1 MGLDGL
7 CESLI
12 VVFAFPIDGTLQ
24 RYHSYPFDKL
34 YTLPDH
40 LTLEDGA
47 MLEPLSVA
55 VHAVSNVGQ
64 FRHGRNVLVF
74 GAGPVGRL
82 CMAIARVLGAMEI
95 VVADIIASRLE
106 FAKQYCCY
114 GNRVVELMRNTIGP
128 KERGPKSFDLV
139 IDATGAETCIQIAL
153 SAVKLGGT
161 FVRVGIGPESVQ
173 IPITALIAKQPKVTG
188 SIVYCP
194 GDYQLAL
201 ALASSGKVDLKPLVT
216 HRFEDAVTAF
226 EVTRAGKS
234 IDERGQTKDVIKT
247 IISGPDV
254 NTLDL

>member
-1 MGLDGL
+1 MGLDGCKRGKYEL

-12 VVFAFPIDGTLQ
+12 VAFAFPIDGTLQ
-24 RYHSYPFDKL
+24 RYHSYPFDTF

-74 GAGPVGRL
+74 GAGPMGLL
-82 CMAIARVLGAMEI
+82 CMAVARVLGRRYI
-95 VVADIIASRLE
+95 RSGWNWSRKC
-106 FAKQYCCY
+106 ANPRANH
-114 GNRVVELMRNTIGP
+114 G
-128 KERGPKSFDLV
+128 S
-139 IDATGAETCIQIAL
+139 
-153 SAVKLGGT
+153 
-161 FVRVGIGPESVQ
+161 
-173 IPITALIAKQPKVTG
+173 LIAKEPKVTG

-216 HRFEDAVTAF
+216 HRFRFEDAVTAF
-226 EVTRAGKS
+226 EVTRARKS

-247 IISGPDV
+247 IILGPDV
-254 NTLDL
+254 NPLDL